1 MIIRSIKILYGFHLD
16 VFVLSPSSL
25 PRSSSLPSTVLFK
38 LKQSPAR
45 SAGSYLPTFKFKKI
59 WTMYYNMSASKGLD
73 PVLPKPHL
81 NYRLGSF
88 NSERKAEFPLC
99 HPLYKIKHICP
110 KPFQNPLISSSADL
124 PNFVDALSIQ
134 LPSQHQPLHSALNG
148 RGCRVASMFVHS
160 TSTPSQ
166 HQPLHF
172 GAKWKRMPGRE
183 ATRQPLVH
191 FYRRAGA

>member
-1 MIIRSIKILYGFHLD
+1 MICPCHFLNCQSEAAVCLVHSIKILYGFHLD

-81 NYRLGSF
+81 NYRLRSF

-134 LPSQHQPLHSALNG
+134 LPSQ
-148 RGCRVASMFVHS
+148 
-160 TSTPSQ
+160 
-166 HQPLHF
+166 PLHF
-172 GAKWKRMPGRE
+172 GAKWKRMPGCFDVR
-183 ATRQPLVH
+183 PLNFH
-191 FYRRAGA
+191 SLSASTPTFRR